1 MDFIT
6 VITYM
11 AAIVETA
18 ALLGALVFATRAMKE
33 KKNEPAKKTAMK
45 KAGIFLL
52 VYLVLNILRNSGFG
66 L

>member
-1 MDFIT
+1 MDFLT
-6 VITYM
+6 ALTYV

-33 KKNEPAKKTAMK
+33 KKDQPAKKSAMK

-52 VYLVLNILRNSGFG
+52 VYLVLNVLRNSGYG
-66 L
+66 M